1 MPFFSGFVSTGACWG
16 GVWEA
21 VGVAQSKV
29 GILGSFSPPGTFPA
43 LGQRTRLLL
52 PRAFTLP
59 RHESRL
65 VEKAADSCL
74 DLLAL
79 EEPQAQVTPA
89 SLLSISTSEQ
99 SWVWKGKMLC
109 MIKRTLWNMQVQ
121 MSFQRL
127 PFFFLNSFYLKC
139 IFRSVAVLIGFCSNN
154 DITICCCFVLLFF
167 FSWVA
172 LNEISLNG
180 EMRWHQIITQWLK
193 LILKIKVYI
202 QKGRYTSS
210 LFFFPPQINR
220 KTSSFLWD

>member
-1 MPFFSGFVSTGACWG
+1 MSADPKRWDLQRGELCRTLPKGIIPNNSFFLILFLFYCHFFSGFVSTGACWG

-109 MIKRTLWNMQVQ
+109 MIKRT
-121 MSFQRL
+121 
-127 PFFFLNSFYLKC
+127 P
-139 IFRSVAVLIGFCSNN
+139 
-154 DITICCCFVLLFF
+154 
-167 FSWVA
+167 
-172 LNEISLNG
+172 
-180 EMRWHQIITQWLK
+180 
-193 LILKIKVYI
+193 
-202 QKGRYTSS
+202 
-210 LFFFPPQINR
+210 
-220 KTSSFLWD
+220 